1 MMTEKNATKPE
12 PEASETVAE
21 HLGKL
26 MKDFRVAMLV
36 THDTGDLR
44 ARPLAVVEV
53 GPQNDIWF
61 ATSLTSAKIDELRKH
76 PNVLVTMQGSTSYIS
91 VSGSCEL
98 SQSRSEIERLWTE
111 SWKIWFPKGKEDP
124 DLVLVRVRVT
134 NGEFWDMQGTKGI
147 RFLWEAAKSYF
158 TGEKPES
165 VPEAHGK
172 L

>member
-1 MMTEKNATKPE
+1 MSAPDTNAKKNKDPE
-12 PEASETVAE
+12 NVAE
-21 HLGKL
+21 RLSTL

-36 THDTGDLR
+36 TQDNGDLR

-53 GPQNDIWF
+53 GPENDVWF
-61 ATSLTSAKIDELRKH
+61 ATSLTSAKIEELRKH
-76 PNVLVTMQGSTSYIS
+76 PKVLVTMQGSTSYIS

-98 SQSRSEIERLWTE
+98 SQSRPEIERLWSE
-111 SWKIWFPKGKEDP
+111 GWKIWFPKGKEDP
-124 DLVLVRVRVT
+124 DLVLVRVRVS

-158 TGEKPES
+158 SGEQIES